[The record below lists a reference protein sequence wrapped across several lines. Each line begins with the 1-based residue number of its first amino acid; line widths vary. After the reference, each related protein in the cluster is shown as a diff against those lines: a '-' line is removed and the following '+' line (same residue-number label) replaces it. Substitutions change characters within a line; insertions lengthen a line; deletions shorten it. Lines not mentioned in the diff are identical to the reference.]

1 MADQTDAGSTIRAN
15 FWAGFVTAALGALAL
30 FWLIPEF
37 VTGSND
43 TSKDLTPGF
52 MPRVAAW
59 CMVLLG
65 ASVALSAVRVIWG
78 NQQAIAE
85 ESEENE
91 ALAFGRSEVV
101 NSLLLALLGAIYVYA
116 LSLLGFV
123 IPSTIL
129 LIFLIYLTGYRR
141 KTVLLLV
148 AAIFPLTLELLLW
161 HILKVPLPQFP
172 LISF

>member
-1 MADQTDAGSTIRAN
+1 M
-15 FWAGFVTAALGALAL
+15 
-30 FWLIPEF
+30 
-37 VTGSND
+37 
-43 TSKDLTPGF
+43 
-52 MPRVAAW
+52 
-59 CMVLLG
+59 
-65 ASVALSAVRVIWG
+65 LSAVRVIWG
-78 NQQAIAE
+78 NQQARAE

-91 ALAFGRSEVV
+91 PLAFGRTEAV
-101 NSLLLALLGAIYVYA
+101 NSLLLTLLGAIYVFL

-141 KTVLLLV
+141 KIVLLLV
-148 AAIFPLTLELLLW
+148 AGAFPLTLELLLW